1 MFAVVLEARAFDDM
15 RNPAPF
21 ITASASSARGA
32 LARRDRARE
41 DDDAVLEYW
50 ARVRAGVEPAPRPGA
65 EAKRNKRLCAHLES
79 HLDDVLAHAGAG
91 GADEGRSRLANE
103 AATALEVGEHLAHD
117 DVMELKRRAREQ
129 RGEALSAR
137 EVARLKSLAGGRT
150 RREASPEAAYASPE
164 AAYAMPEAPAGEVFE
179 EFDDDEDDEG
189 EFFEYGR
196 SELPRHMRDWYEPPA
211 SEYGSF
217 VENQPAAGATTS
229 LDEQKYATVR
239 NLRSHAL
246 W

>member
-1 MFAVVLEARAFDDM
+1 M
-15 RNPAPF
+15 
-21 ITASASSARGA
+21 
-32 LARRDRARE
+32 
-41 DDDAVLEYW
+41 LEYW

-137 EVARLKSLAGGRT
+137 EVARLKSLGAGKM
-150 RREASPEAAYASPE
+150 RREASTGASYAIARGAGGRRRASSRSSRRSTTTVESFLNTDAVNYRGTCAIGTNRRRASTAPSSKISPRR
-164 AAYAMPEAPAGEVFE
+164 ARRRKSRRA
-179 EFDDDEDDEG
+179 
-189 EFFEYGR
+189 R
-196 SELPRHMRDWYEPPA
+196 STRR
-211 SEYGSF
+211 
-217 VENQPAAGATTS
+217 
-229 LDEQKYATVR
+229 
-239 NLRSHAL
+239 
-246 W
+246 

>member
-1 MFAVVLEARAFDDM
+1 M

-21 ITASASSARGA
+21 ITASASGARGA

-129 RGEALSAR
+129 RSEALSAR

-150 RREASPEAAYASPE
+150 RREASPE